1 MGWDLSGVTM
11 LVPLLFLLTGL
22 TVTVTIDPYI
32 SRRHR
37 HIMLLI
43 ILLSFVLIA
52 QNIVEDW
59 LSNGELHSLIR
70 TATAVLGYSIR
81 PVFLILFLYIVQPGK
96 KYLACWALAGLNW
109 AVNMTAFFSH
119 ICFWIDPENHFQR
132 GPLSSA
138 CLVVSAILLAYL
150 LFESLRDYRST
161 RRESILLPVLVV
173 LIIAI
178 SVFLDSMVIDMAQ
191 PITFLTFAIGIS
203 CLFYYIWLHLR
214 FVQEHEDDLKAR
226 QRMQIMLSQIQ
237 PHFLFNTLSAIQYLC
252 EYDPQAAGKMTERF
266 SRYLQG
272 NMSALKEDGEIPFT
286 QEMEHTRIYLEIE
299 QVRYE
304 DALRVVYD
312 IQCTDFKLPTL
323 TLQPVV
329 ENAVRHGARER
340 RKTSGTVSVSTR
352 EYPDRYE
359 IVVTDDGPGFDPA
372 APRLPDDGRE
382 HIGLSN
388 VRGRLEQISGGSLSI
403 RSAPGEGTAVTISI
417 PKKQGV
423 TE

>member
-1 MGWDLSGVTM
+1 MSRDLNS
-11 LVPLLFLLTGL
+11 LVVVIPLIFLLTGL
-22 TVTVTIDPYI
+22 TATVTVDPYI
-32 SRRHR
+32 SRKHR

-43 ILLSFVLIA
+43 IALSVVLTA
-52 QNIVEDW
+52 QNIVEDR
-59 LSNGELHSLIR
+59 LAYGELHSLMR
-70 TATAVLGYSIR
+70 TSAAVLGYSVR
-81 PVFLILFLYIVQPGK
+81 PVFLILFLYILHPGK
-96 KYLACWALAGLNW
+96 KYLACWGLAALSSAIH
-109 AVNMTAFFSH
+109 ATAFFSH
-119 ICFWIDPENHFQR
+119 LCFWIDPDNHYHG
-132 GPLSSA
+132 GPLSQT
-138 CLVVSAILLAYL
+138 CLIVSMILLAYL
-150 LFESLRDYRST
+150 MFESLRDYLSNRKTSF
-161 RRESILLPVLVV
+161 LLPVLVV
-173 LIIAI
+173 LMI
-178 SVFLDSMVIDMAQ
+178 SASIFLDFVAGDLTQ
-191 PITFLTFAIGIS
+191 PISYLTSAIATS

-226 QRMQIMLSQIQ
+226 QRIQIMLSQIQ

-252 EYDPQAAGKMTERF
+252 EYDPHAAGKMTERF

-286 QEMEHTRIYLEIE
+286 QELEHTRIYLEIE

-312 IQCTDFKLPTL
+312 IRCTDFKLPTL
-323 TLQPVV
+323 TLQPIV

-340 RKTSGTVSVSTR
+340 RKSTGTVSVSTC
-352 EYPDRYE
+352 EYSDRYE
-359 IVVTDDGPGFDPA
+359 IVVADDGPGFDPA